1 MMADVSPRDSQEAN
15 APIESASNR
24 ETRERSRPLKP
35 TLIKP
40 EVRPSKDF
48 VDFYVAEFA
57 P

>member
-1 MMADVSPRDSQEAN
+1 MADVSPRDSQEAN
-15 APIESASNR
+15 APIESAPIR
-24 ETRERSRPLKP
+24 ESRERSRPLKP